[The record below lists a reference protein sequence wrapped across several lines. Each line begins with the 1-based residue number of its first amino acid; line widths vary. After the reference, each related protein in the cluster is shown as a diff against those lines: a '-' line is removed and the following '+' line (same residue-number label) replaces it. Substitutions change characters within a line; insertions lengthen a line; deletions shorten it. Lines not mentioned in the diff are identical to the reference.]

1 MNSVASKGLVV
12 GGIGVLAVGM
22 FIGGLTY
29 MMLNNERI
37 DWWNAQMKLT
47 YDQAMGNEY
56 QVSMDE
62 YNITVAQTNIWEA
75 QGRMMAGLLIMILGV
90 GVVSAGSVFKK

>member
-1 MNSVASKGLVV
+1 M
-12 GGIGVLAVGM
+12 LAVGM
-22 FIGGLTY
+22 FIGGLAY

>member
-1 MNSVASKGLVV
+1 VASKGLVV

-22 FIGGLTY
+22 FIGGLAY